1 MGLQKLI
8 TLIKLMSRAKLE
20 IERFRKPKSAAKIPE
35 TKSKIVAQIRKA
47 ECQGPKL
54 STHSEKSSLLC
65 AEFDSALFAFCEI
78 QVCVFVNSSLPYGKL
93 SLHRQKN
100 EVWVFKNSSLR
111 LFENSSLYQK
121 NKGVGHWSTC
131 EKRKPYK

>member
-1 MGLQKLI
+1 
-8 TLIKLMSRAKLE
+8 MSRSE
-20 IERFRKPKSAAKIPE
+20 IRH
-35 TKSKIVAQIRKA
+35 TD
-47 ECQGPKL
+47 
-54 STHSEKSSLLC
+54 SEKSSLLC

-111 LFENSSLYQK
+111 FFENSSLYQK

-131 EKRKPYK
+131 EKRKTVQIIIENSKTEINFDQN